1 MNRYLSFAYGV
12 ACYGLFFAVFVYLI
26 GFLNDVGVPK
36 SVNSGLPGP
45 VATALFVDIGLITL
59 FGVQHSV
66 MARPWFKRR
75 LTQFVPHVIE
85 RSSYVLATN
94 VVLILTYLFWEPLP
108 GVVWQIREPMLST
121 ALYMLAAVG
130 WLIVLIS
137 TFLTNHF
144 DLFGLRQVWLNLLR
158 RNYSAVAFKEH
169 LFYRWVRHP
178 MMLGLFIALW
188 ATPEMTVSHLLFSVG
203 MSIYIVVGVHFE
215 EAGLK
220 KELGKP
226 YQDYAARTGRF
237 LPF

>member
-26 GFLNDVGVPK
+26 GFLNDVGVLK

-226 YQDYAARTGRF
+226 YQDYVARTGRF

>member
-1 MNRYLSFAYGV
+1 MNRYLSFAYGI
-12 ACYGLFFAVFVYLI
+12 ACYGLFFAVFGYLI

-66 MARPWFKRR
+66 MARPAFKRW

-94 VVLILTYLFWEPLP
+94 VVLILIYLFWESLP

-121 ALYMLAAVG
+121 ALFMLAAVG

-203 MSIYIVVGVHFE
+203 MSIYIIVGVHFE

-226 YQDYAARTGRF
+226 YEDYVARTGRF
-237 LPF
+237 RPF

>member
-1 MNRYLSFAYGV
+1 MNRYLSFAYGI
-12 ACYGLFFAVFVYLI
+12 ACYGLFFAVFGYLI

-94 VVLILTYLFWEPLP
+94 VVLILIYLFWESLP

-121 ALYMLAAVG
+121 ALFMLAAVG

-203 MSIYIVVGVHFE
+203 MSIYIIVGVHFE

-226 YQDYAARTGRF
+226 YEDYVARTGRF